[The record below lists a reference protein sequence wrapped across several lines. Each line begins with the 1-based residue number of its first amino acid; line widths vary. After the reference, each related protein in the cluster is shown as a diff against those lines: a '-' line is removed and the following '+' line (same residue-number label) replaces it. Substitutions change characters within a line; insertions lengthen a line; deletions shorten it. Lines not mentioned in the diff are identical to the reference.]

1 VSAQKPVIERRSF
14 RERFL
19 LPVGITLLVY
29 SFLFTVAGNLGWIGD
44 PDLYR
49 ALTNLA
55 HVLLYAAYALSSLV
69 LYPVMYFR
77 GASLGER
84 MIGCYATPLAYVL
97 KEVIR
102 VTAFFGLGESL
113 YFALSQ
119 IVLGALLMQLGF
131 MGVAEIVSRVIYRRR
146 YGAPVKVITW
156 GPVLGIA
163 VTVAALYVMLFW
175 EGGVHYFYVYQEGY
189 KLLFQ
194 R

>member
-1 VSAQKPVIERRSF
+1 MNAQPPGIERRPF

-19 LPVGITLLVY
+19 LPVGITLLAY
-29 SFLFTVAGNLGWIGD
+29 LILFAIAGNLGWIEN
-44 PDLYR
+44 PVLYR

-55 HVLLYAAYALSSLV
+55 HVLLYAAYALSALV

-84 MIGCYATPLAYVL
+84 VAGCYTAPLVYVL
-97 KEVIR
+97 KEIIR
-102 VTAFFGLGESL
+102 VTAFFSLGESL

-131 MGVAEIVSRVIYRRR
+131 MGGAEIVSRVIYRRR
-146 YGAPVKVITW
+146 YAVAVKVVTW
-156 GPVLGIA
+156 GPLLGIA
-163 VTVAALYVMLFW
+163 VTIAALYVMLFW